1 MYSCGPTVYAYPHL
15 GNMRP
20 YVFADTLRRAFRWKG
35 IGVRH
40 VVNITDV
47 GHAVA
52 DTETGEDKLEV
63 AAARERRSVLDIAA
77 FYTDAFFVDIA
88 ALNILPADE
97 YPRASA
103 YVEQMIEFAAQ
114 LEKDGFTY
122 RLPSGLYFDTAKDP
136 GYGELAQ
143 MSVEGQLEA
152 ARLEHVRAAAARPT
166 SRCGARR
173 SQASAG
179 CCAGSPRGAGARRA
193 GTWSAR

>member
-1 MYSCGPTVYAYPHL
+1 M
-15 GNMRP
+15 
-20 YVFADTLRRAFRWKG
+20 
-35 IGVRH
+35 RH

-52 DTETGEDKLEV
+52 DTDTGEDKLEV

-77 FYTDAFFVDIA
+77 FYTDAFFVDTA

-103 YVEQMIEFAAQ
+103 YVEQMIEFAKK
-114 LEKDGFTY
+114 LDRDGFTY

-143 MSVEGQLEA
+143 MNAEGSRRRPA
-152 ARLEHVRAAAARPT
+152 SSTWKAAAARPT
-166 SRCGARR
+166 SRCGAPR
-173 SQASAG
+173 SPASAG
-179 CCAGSPRGAGARRA
+179 CCAGTPRGAGGRRA